1 MYDKSPSGQWSQ
13 NLAPSSMPKRLRP
26 SFRSSPFL
34 SAVETIVSMLSE
46 ALLSFGD
53 ISATFGLI
61 LQKGSRHTSHGM
73 RQAMPYHQYVVL
85 LFGMFLGKE
94 ITIYD
99 SAEK

>member
-61 LQKGSRHTSHGM
+61 LQKGSRHTSH
-73 RQAMPYHQYVVL
+73 QYATSNALSPICSPALRNVL
-85 LFGMFLGKE
+85 GQRNHHL
-94 ITIYD
+94 
-99 SAEK
+99 